1 MSSPLSRFAPSA
13 LKGDATGGLAKPVPR
28 WRWLGARQCHGVLAG
43 ADMRTGK
50 ARFTRPQPFHRS
62 RGAAL
67 LLAMLTVTLVAT
79 FAAAAMWQQWRAVE
93 VETAERG
100 RVQSTWILVGAL
112 DWSRLI
118 LREDGR
124 SGGAD
129 HLAEPWAVPLQE
141 ARLSTFL
148 AADKNVSQVDDAST
162 DTTEA
167 FLSGQISD
175 MQGRLN
181 LMNLAVSG
189 PDQSLPLRQF
199 TRLFERLGLPPQE
212 LSLLADALRR
222 AQATS
227 GNDSSSAPLMPP
239 AVSQL
244 SWLGLSPTTVAT
256 LTPHVAVLPV
266 RTPVN
271 LNTANI
277 DVLVAAI
284 DGLDMASAQK
294 ILQARES
301 RHFRTLSE
309 VRDLLGATI
318 DINEGAHAVASSY
331 FEVRGRL
338 RLGDVM
344 VDERSLVRKQ
354 GIEVT
359 TLWRERGAFD
369 RETTQGLPQGQ
380 R

>member
-1 MSSPLSRFAPSA
+1 MSQR
-13 LKGDATGGLAKPVPR
+13 
-28 WRWLGARQCHGVLAG
+28 
-43 ADMRTGK
+43 
-50 ARFTRPQPFHRS
+50 HRS
-62 RGAAL
+62 SNSCALRSRHRVRGAAL
-67 LLAMLTVTLVAT
+67 LMAMLTVTLVAT
-79 FAAAAMWQQWRAVE
+79 FAASAMWQQWRAVE

-100 RVQSTWILVGAL
+100 HVQSAWILIGAL

-148 AADKNVSQVDDAST
+148 AAEGNVSQVDDAST

-167 FLSGQISD
+167 FLSGQITD

-181 LMNLAVSG
+181 VTNLVEGGQVQTVAV
-189 PDQSLPLRQF
+189 RQF
-199 TRLFERLGLPPQE
+199 TRLFEQLALPSQQLG
-212 LSLLADALRR
+212 SLVDAIRQ
-222 AQATS
+222 AQSAS
-227 GNDSSSAPLMPP
+227 SDSSSAPLMPP
-239 AVSQL
+239 TVSQL
-244 SWLGLSPTTVAT
+244 GWLGLTPATVAA
-256 LTPHVAVLPV
+256 LAPHIALLPV

-271 LNTANI
+271 LNTADV
-277 DVLVAAI
+277 DVLMACI
-284 DGLDMASAQK
+284 DDLDMASAQK
-294 ILQARES
+294 ILQAREA
-301 RHFRTLSE
+301 RHFRTLAE
-309 VRDLLGATI
+309 VRELIGASTESV
-318 DINEGAHAVASSY
+318 NESLHAVASSY

-338 RLGDVM
+338 RLGDAM

-369 RETTQGLPQGQ
+369 RDTVQSMPGAQ

>member
-1 MSSPLSRFAPSA
+1 MTPRPNRHWPGVRPLR
-13 LKGDATGGLAKPVPR
+13 
-28 WRWLGARQCHGVLAG
+28 
-43 ADMRTGK
+43 
-50 ARFTRPQPFHRS
+50 RS

-79 FAAAAMWQQWRAVE
+79 FAASAMWQQWRAVE
-93 VETAERG
+93 VETAERA
-100 RVQSTWILVGAL
+100 RVQSAWILIGSL
-112 DWSRLI
+112 DFSRLI

-167 FLSGQISD
+167 FLSGQIIDAQS
-175 MQGRLN
+175 RLN
-181 LMNLAVSG
+181 LANLVVNGKAQDVG
-189 PDQSLPLRQF
+189 QRQF
-199 TRLFERLGLPPQE
+199 ARLFERLGLPQQE
-212 LSLLADALRR
+212 LGAMIDGMRL
-222 AQATS
+222 AQATGS
-227 GNDSSSAPLMPP
+227 GDSGGAPLMPP
-239 AVSQL
+239 SVTQL
-244 SWLGLSPTTVAT
+244 GWLGLSNTTVAA
-256 LTPHVAVLPV
+256 LAPHVSLLPPN
-266 RTPVN
+266 TPVN
-271 LNTANI
+271 INTAGV
-277 DVLVAAI
+277 DVLLAAI
-284 DGLDMASAQK
+284 AGLDMASAQK
-294 ILQARES
+294 ILQVRES

-309 VRDLLGATI
+309 VRELLGANI
-318 DINEGAHAVASSY
+318 DIPESTLAVASSY

-338 RLGDVM
+338 RLGDAV

-369 RETTQGLPQGQ
+369 REFGPETTQPP

>member
-1 MSSPLSRFAPSA
+1 MKPHLASR
-13 LKGDATGGLAKPVPR
+13 
-28 WRWLGARQCHGVLAG
+28 
-43 ADMRTGK
+43 
-50 ARFTRPQPFHRS
+50 RS

-67 LLAMLTVTLVAT
+67 LTAMLTVTLVAT
-79 FAAAAMWQQWRAVE
+79 FAAAALWQQWRAVE
-93 VETAERG
+93 VEAAERG
-100 RVQSTWILVGAL
+100 RVQSAWVLVGAL

-118 LREDGR
+118 LREDAR
-124 SGGAD
+124 ATAAAGGGTD

-148 AADKNVSQVDDAST
+148 AADKNVSQVDDATT

-181 LMNLAVSG
+181 LTNLVDNGNVQTLA
-189 PDQSLPLRQF
+189 LRQF
-199 TRLFERLGLPPQE
+199 TRLFERLGLPLQE
-212 LSLLADALRR
+212 LSLLTDALRR
-222 AQATS
+222 AQATT
-227 GNDSSSAPLMPP
+227 GTDSTNAPLLPP
-239 AVSQL
+239 TMSQL
-244 SWLGLSPTTVAT
+244 GWLGLAPATVAR
-256 LTPHVAVLPV
+256 LAPHVTLLPV
-266 RTPVN
+266 RAPVN
-271 LNTANI
+271 LNTADI
-277 DVLVAAI
+277 DVLLAAI

-294 ILQARES
+294 MLQAREA

-309 VRDLLGATI
+309 VRDLLGASI

-338 RLGDVM
+338 RLGDAM

-369 RETTQGLPQGQ
+369 RETAPGAREAQ

>member
-1 MSSPLSRFAPSA
+1 MHA
-13 LKGDATGGLAKPVPR
+13 
-28 WRWLGARQCHGVLAG
+28 Q
-43 ADMRTGK
+43 
-50 ARFTRPQPFHRS
+50 

-67 LLAMLTVTLVAT
+67 LLAMLIVTLVAT
-79 FAAAAMWQQWRAVE
+79 FAASAMWQQWRAVE

-100 RVQSTWILVGAL
+100 HVQSAWILVGAL

-175 MQGRLN
+175 LQGRLN
-181 LMNLAVSG
+181 LRNLTGTAT
-189 PDQSLPLRQF
+189 DQAGALAQF
-199 TRLFERLGLPPQE
+199 ARLFERLGLPRQE
-212 LSLLADALRR
+212 LALLASGLQR
-222 AQATS
+222 AQAAPAE
-227 GNDSSSAPLMPP
+227 DSSADAPLMPP
-239 AVSQL
+239 TVSQL
-244 SWLGLSPTTVAT
+244 GWLGLTPAT
-256 LTPHVAVLPV
+256 IAALSPHVTLLPV

-271 LNTANI
+271 INTANV
-277 DVLVAAI
+277 DVLMAAI
-284 DGLDMASAQK
+284 EGLDMASAQQ
-294 ILQARES
+294 IVQTRET
-301 RHFRTLSE
+301 RHFRSLE
-309 VRDLLGATI
+309 DARPLLGASY
-318 DINEGAHAVASSY
+318 DRAAGSLAVASSY

-338 RLGDVM
+338 RLGDAM
-344 VDERSLVRKQ
+344 VDERSLVRKI
-354 GIEVT
+354 GMEVT

-369 RETTQGLPQGQ
+369 RETADTPPQAL

>member
-1 MSSPLSRFAPSA
+1 MSGM
-13 LKGDATGGLAKPVPR
+13 K
-28 WRWLGARQCHGVLAG
+28 HG
-43 ADMRTGK
+43 
-50 ARFTRPQPFHRS
+50 Q

-67 LLAMLTVTLVAT
+67 LAAMLTVTLVAT
-79 FAAAAMWQQWRAVE
+79 FAASAMWQQWRAIE

-100 RVQSTWILVGAL
+100 RLQSAWILIGAL

-148 AADKNVSQVDDAST
+148 AATNNVSQVDDAST

-167 FLSGQISD
+167 FLSGQITD

-181 LMNLAVSG
+181 ITNLVVAGQAQPIAV
-189 PDQSLPLRQF
+189 RQF
-199 TRLFERLGLPPQE
+199 TRLFERLGLPIQQ
-212 LSLLADALRR
+212 LDLLVDALRR
-222 AQATS
+222 AQPSTTTATNTNNATNNQS
-227 GNDSSSAPLMPP
+227 NTAPLMPP
-239 AVSQL
+239 TVSQL
-244 SWLGLSPTTVAT
+244 GWLGLTPATVAT
-256 LTPHVAVLPV
+256 LAPHITLLPV

-271 LNTANI
+271 INTAGI
-277 DVLVAAI
+277 DVLMAAI
-284 DGLDMASAQK
+284 EGLDSATAQK
-294 ILQARES
+294 MVQSRES
-301 RHFRTLSE
+301 SHFRTLSDAKKL
-309 VRDLLGATI
+309 VGDTI
-318 DINEGAHAVASSY
+318 SIESADFSVASAY

-338 RLGDVM
+338 RLGDTM
-344 VDERSLVRKQ
+344 LDERSLVHKV
-354 GIEVT
+354 GIDVT

-369 RETTQGLPQGQ
+369 RDNSPTGTSVL

>member
-1 MSSPLSRFAPSA
+1 MISPN
-13 LKGDATGGLAKPVPR
+13 G
-28 WRWLGARQCHGVLAG
+28 
-43 ADMRTGK
+43 RTLHV
-50 ARFTRPQPFHRS
+50 AQA
-62 RGAAL
+62 GAAL
-67 LLAMLTVTLVAT
+67 LAAMLTVTLVAT

-100 RVQSTWILVGAL
+100 HVQSTWILIGAL

-148 AADKNVSQVDDAST
+148 AADRNVAQVDDAST

-167 FLSGQISD
+167 FLSGQITD

-181 LMNLAVSG
+181 IANLVEG
-189 PDQSLPLRQF
+189 GQVQELPLRQF
-199 TRLFERLGLPPQE
+199 SRLFERLNLPAQQ
-212 LSLLADALRR
+212 LSLLVDGMRR
-222 AQATS
+222 AQAGAGS
-227 GNDSSSAPLMPP
+227 ESSAAPLMPP
-239 AVSQL
+239 TISQL
-244 SWLGLSPTTVAT
+244 GWLGLTPDTVAA
-256 LTPHVAVLPV
+256 LAPHVALLPV
-266 RTPVN
+266 RTRVN
-271 LNTANI
+271 INTADI
-277 DVLVAAI
+277 EVVMAAI
-284 DGLDMASAQK
+284 DGLDAASAQK
-294 ILQARES
+294 IVQAREA

-309 VRDLLGATI
+309 VRDLVGASI
-318 DINEGAHAVASSY
+318 DIPDVALTVASSY

-338 RLGDVM
+338 RLGDAM

-354 GIEVT
+354 GIDVV

-369 RETTQGLPQGQ
+369 RDTGPEPQ

>member
-1 MSSPLSRFAPSA
+1 
-13 LKGDATGGLAKPVPR
+13 
-28 WRWLGARQCHGVLAG
+28 
-43 ADMRTGK
+43 
-50 ARFTRPQPFHRS
+50 
-62 RGAAL
+62 
-67 LLAMLTVTLVAT
+67 MLTVTLVAT

-148 AADKNVSQVDDAST
+148 AAEKNVSQVDDAST

-181 LMNLAVSG
+181 LMNLALSG
-189 PDQSLPLRQF
+189 AEQPAARQQF
-199 TRLFERLGLPPQE
+199 TRLFERLGLPLAE
-212 LSLLADALRR
+212 LSMLAEGLAR
-222 AQATS
+222 AQSTTGS
-227 GNDSSSAPLMPP
+227 DSSAAPLMPP
-239 AVSQL
+239 TVSQL
-244 SWLGLSPTTVAT
+244 GWLGLSPATVAA
-256 LTPHVAVLPV
+256 LTPHIALLPV

-271 LNTANI
+271 INTANI
-277 DVLVAAI
+277 DVLLAAI
-284 DGLDMASAQK
+284 AGLDMATAQK
-294 ILQARES
+294 IVQVRES
-301 RHFRTLSE
+301 RHFRTLDE
-309 VRDLLGATI
+309 ARNLLGAGI
-318 DINEGAHAVASSY
+318 DLPNSNLAVASSY

-338 RLGDVM
+338 RLGDTM

>member
-1 MSSPLSRFAPSA
+1 MIAPLR
-13 LKGDATGGLAKPVPR
+13 GGTASHP
-28 WRWLGARQCHGVLAG
+28 C
-43 ADMRTGK
+43 D
-50 ARFTRPQPFHRS
+50 PQPVARSHRPGTRRLHRA

-67 LLAMLTVTLVAT
+67 LAAMLTVTLVAT
-79 FAAAAMWQQWRAVE
+79 FAASAMWQQWRAVE

-100 RVQSTWILVGAL
+100 RVQSAWILVGAL

-148 AADKNVSQVDDAST
+148 AATNNVSQVDDAST

-175 MQGRLN
+175 MQARLN
-181 LMNLAVSG
+181 ITNLIAGEQVD
-189 PDQSLPLRQF
+189 PVALRQF
-199 TRLFERLGLPPQE
+199 TRLFERLGLPEQQ
-212 LSLLADALRR
+212 LSLLVDAMRR
-222 AQATS
+222 AQPGTTSSTGATNNQ
-227 GNDSSSAPLMPP
+227 GNTAPLMPP
-239 AVSQL
+239 TVSQL
-244 SWLGLSPTTVAT
+244 GWLGLTPATIAT
-256 LTPHVAVLPV
+256 LAPHVTLLPV

-271 LNTANI
+271 LNTAGI
-277 DVLVAAI
+277 DVLMSAV
-284 DGLDMASAQK
+284 DDLDTASAQK
-294 ILQARES
+294 IVQSRES
-301 RHFRTLSE
+301 SHFKTLSDAQKLVGE
-309 VRDLLGATI
+309 SVTLDSS
-318 DINEGAHAVASSY
+318 HFSVASGY

-338 RLGDVM
+338 RLGDTM
-344 VDERSLVRKQ
+344 LDERSLVRKI
-354 GIEVT
+354 GIDVT

-369 RETTQGLPQGQ
+369 RETTPTDTSVL

>member
-1 MSSPLSRFAPSA
+1 MTNRQPRHAPRPPSP
-13 LKGDATGGLAKPVPR
+13 GPR
-28 WRWLGARQCHGVLAG
+28 VRRRQVA
-43 ADMRTGK
+43 
-50 ARFTRPQPFHRS
+50 
-62 RGAAL
+62 GAAL

-79 FAAAAMWQQWRAVE
+79 FAASAMWQQWRAVE
-93 VETAERG
+93 VETAERA
-100 RVQSTWILVGAL
+100 RVQSAWILIGSL
-112 DWSRLI
+112 DFSRLI

-167 FLSGQISD
+167 FLSGQITDAQS
-175 MQGRLN
+175 RLN
-181 LMNLAVSG
+181 LSNLVVNG
-189 PDQSLPLRQF
+189 KVQDVGQRQF
-199 TRLFERLGLPPQE
+199 TRLFERLGLPQQD
-212 LSLLADALRR
+212 LSALVEGMRR
-222 AQATS
+222 AQAPGSGTGSSSGGASSDS
-227 GNDSSSAPLMPP
+227 GNAPLMPP
-239 AVSQL
+239 TLTQL
-244 SWLGLSPTTVAT
+244 GWLGVTPATVAA
-256 LTPHVAVLPV
+256 LAPHVSLLPPN
-266 RTPVN
+266 TPVN
-271 LNTANI
+271 INTAGI

-294 ILQARES
+294 ILQVRES
-301 RHFRTLSE
+301 RHFRTLAE
-309 VRDLLGATI
+309 VRDLLGT
-318 DINEGAHAVASSY
+318 DINIPESTLAVASSY

-338 RLGDVM
+338 RLGDAM

-369 RETTQGLPQGQ
+369 REFAPGAAPQP

>member
-1 MSSPLSRFAPSA
+1 MTRPLRRSAPPS
-13 LKGDATGGLAKPVPR
+13 LKKAATGALAQPR
-28 WRWLGARQCHGVLAG
+28 PHRHRVRA
-43 ADMRTGK
+43 
-50 ARFTRPQPFHRS
+50 PQRA

-100 RVQSTWILVGAL
+100 RVQSAWILVGAL

-124 SGGAD
+124 AGGAD

-181 LMNLAVSG
+181 LTNLAANG
-189 PDQSLPLRQF
+189 PEQTVALRQF
-199 TRLFERLGLPPQE
+199 ARLFERLGLPSQE
-212 LSLLADALRR
+212 LVLLAEGLRR
-222 AQATS
+222 TQAT
-227 GNDSSSAPLMPP
+227 GADSNSAPLMPP
-239 AVSQL
+239 TVSQL
-244 SWLGLSPTTVAT
+244 GWLGLSPSTVARLAPHIT
-256 LTPHVAVLPV
+256 LLPV

-271 LNTANI
+271 LNTAGI
-277 DVLVAAI
+277 DVLLAAI

-294 ILQARES
+294 MLQTREA

-309 VRDLLGATI
+309 VRDLLGTNI
-318 DINEGAHAVASSY
+318 DINETTHAVASSY

-338 RLGDVM
+338 RLGDAV
-344 VDERSLVRKQ
+344 VDERSLVRKL
-354 GIEVT
+354 GMEVT
-359 TLWRERGAFD
+359 TLWRERGHFD
-369 RETTQGLPQGQ
+369 SENPQAPLGTQ

>member
-1 MSSPLSRFAPSA
+1 MTTLLSRCAPSS
-13 LKGDATGGLAKPVPR
+13 LKGDATRGLAKPAPR
-28 WRWLGARQCHGVLAG
+28 WHSLLRGGL
-43 ADMRTGK
+43 
-50 ARFTRPQPFHRS
+50 HRHRA

-67 LLAMLTVTLVAT
+67 LMAMLTVTLVAT
-79 FAAAAMWQQWRAVE
+79 FAASAMWQQWRAVE

-100 RVQSTWILVGAL
+100 QVQSAWILIGAL

-148 AADKNVSQVDDAST
+148 AAEGNVSQVDDAST

-167 FLSGQISD
+167 FLSGQIND

-181 LMNLAVSG
+181 ITNLVEGSQAQTVAV
-189 PDQSLPLRQF
+189 RQF
-199 TRLFERLGLPPQE
+199 TRLFEQLGLPSQQ
-212 LSLLADALRR
+212 LGTMVDALRQ
-222 AQATS
+222 AQSPA
-227 GNDSSSAPLMPP
+227 GGDSSSAPLMPP
-239 AVSQL
+239 TVSQL
-244 SWLGLSPTTVAT
+244 GWLGLTPATVAA
-256 LTPHVAVLPV
+256 LAPHVTLLPV
-266 RTPVN
+266 RAPVN
-271 LNTANI
+271 LNTADV
-277 DVLVAAI
+277 DVLMAAI
-284 DGLDMASAQK
+284 EGLDMASAQK
-294 ILQARES
+294 ILQAREA

-309 VRDLLGATI
+309 VRELLGASV
-318 DINEGAHAVASSY
+318 DVNESLHAVASSY

-338 RLGDVM
+338 RLGDAM

-359 TLWRERGAFD
+359 TLWRERGAYD
-369 RETTQGLPQGQ
+369 RDTAQSMPGAQ

>member
-1 MSSPLSRFAPSA
+1 MANR
-13 LKGDATGGLAKPVPR
+13 
-28 WRWLGARQCHGVLAG
+28 GVRVHA
-43 ADMRTGK
+43 
-50 ARFTRPQPFHRS
+50 Q

-67 LLAMLTVTLVAT
+67 LLAMLIVTLVAT
-79 FAAAAMWQQWRAVE
+79 FAASAMWQQWRAVE

-100 RVQSTWILVGAL
+100 HVQSAWILVGAL

-148 AADKNVSQVDDAST
+148 AADRNVSQVDDAST

-175 MQGRLN
+175 LQGRLN
-181 LMNLAVSG
+181 LRNLTGTAT
-189 PDQSLPLRQF
+189 DQAGALAQF
-199 TRLFERLGLPPQE
+199 ARLFERLGLPRQE
-212 LSLLADALRR
+212 LALLASGLQR
-222 AQATS
+222 AQAAPAEDGS
-227 GNDSSSAPLMPP
+227 ADAPLMPP
-239 AVSQL
+239 TVSQL
-244 SWLGLSPTTVAT
+244 GWLGLTPAT
-256 LTPHVAVLPV
+256 IAALSPHVTLLPV

-271 LNTANI
+271 INTANV
-277 DVLVAAI
+277 DVLMAAI
-284 DGLDMASAQK
+284 EGLDMASAQQ
-294 ILQARES
+294 IVQTRET
-301 RHFRTLSE
+301 RHFRSLE
-309 VRDLLGATI
+309 DARPLLGASY
-318 DINEGAHAVASSY
+318 DRAAGSLAVASSY

-338 RLGDVM
+338 RLGDAM
-344 VDERSLVRKQ
+344 VDERSLVRKI
-354 GIEVT
+354 GMEVT

-369 RETTQGLPQGQ
+369 RETADTPPQAL

>member
-1 MSSPLSRFAPSA
+1 MANREVRVHA
-13 LKGDATGGLAKPVPR
+13 
-28 WRWLGARQCHGVLAG
+28 Q
-43 ADMRTGK
+43 
-50 ARFTRPQPFHRS
+50 

-67 LLAMLTVTLVAT
+67 LLAMLIVTLVAT
-79 FAAAAMWQQWRAVE
+79 FAASAMWQQWRAVE

-100 RVQSTWILVGAL
+100 HVQSAWILVGAL

-175 MQGRLN
+175 LQGRLN
-181 LMNLAVSG
+181 LRNLTGTAT
-189 PDQSLPLRQF
+189 DQAGALAQF
-199 TRLFERLGLPPQE
+199 ARLFERLGLPRQE
-212 LSLLADALRR
+212 LALLASGLQR
-222 AQATS
+222 AQAAPAEDGS
-227 GNDSSSAPLMPP
+227 ADAPLMPP
-239 AVSQL
+239 TVSQL
-244 SWLGLSPTTVAT
+244 GWLGLTPAT
-256 LTPHVAVLPV
+256 IAALSPHVTLLPV

-271 LNTANI
+271 INTANV
-277 DVLVAAI
+277 DVLMAAI
-284 DGLDMASAQK
+284 EGLDMASAQQ
-294 ILQARES
+294 IVQTRET
-301 RHFRTLSE
+301 RHFRSLE
-309 VRDLLGATI
+309 DARPLLGASY
-318 DINEGAHAVASSY
+318 DRAAGSLAVASSY

-338 RLGDVM
+338 RLGDAM
-344 VDERSLVRKQ
+344 VDERSLVRKI
-354 GIEVT
+354 GMEVT

-369 RETTQGLPQGQ
+369 RETADTPPQAL

>member
-1 MSSPLSRFAPSA
+1 MTRRAPRTQGTGAANASAPREPASPGHRLRPPPTRRKS
-13 LKGDATGGLAKPVPR
+13 
-28 WRWLGARQCHGVLAG
+28 
-43 ADMRTGK
+43 GK
-50 ARFTRPQPFHRS
+50 ARDAS

-175 MQGRLN
+175 MQGRMN
-181 LMNLAVSG
+181 LMNLAATG
-189 PDQSLPLRQF
+189 PEQAVEMRQF
-199 TRLFERLGLPPQE
+199 TRLFERLGLPQQE
-212 LSLLADALRR
+212 LGLLAQALRQ
-222 AQATS
+222 AQATTGS
-227 GNDSSSAPLMPP
+227 DSSTAPLMPP
-239 AVSQL
+239 TVSQL
-244 SWLGLSPTTVAT
+244 GWLGLAPATVAR
-256 LTPHVAVLPV
+256 LTPHVALLPV

-271 LNTANI
+271 LNTADI
-277 DVLVAAI
+277 DVLLAAI

-294 ILQARES
+294 ILQVREA

-309 VRDLLGATI
+309 VRDLLGANI

-338 RLGDVM
+338 RLGDAM

-369 RETTQGLPQGQ
+369 RENTGAAPQPP

>member
-1 MSSPLSRFAPSA
+1 MS
-13 LKGDATGGLAKPVPR
+13 
-28 WRWLGARQCHGVLAG
+28 ARPGERG
-43 ADMRTGK
+43 IRT
-50 ARFTRPQPFHRS
+50 Q

-79 FAAAAMWQQWRAVE
+79 FAASAMWQQWRAVE

-100 RVQSTWILVGAL
+100 HVQSAWILVGAL

-175 MQGRLN
+175 LQGRLN
-181 LMNLAVSG
+181 LRNLTGTAT
-189 PDQSLPLRQF
+189 DQAGALAQF
-199 TRLFERLGLPPQE
+199 ARLFERLGLPRQE
-212 LSLLADALRR
+212 LALLASGLQR
-222 AQATS
+222 AQAAPAEDGS
-227 GNDSSSAPLMPP
+227 ADAPLMPP
-239 AVSQL
+239 TVSQL
-244 SWLGLSPTTVAT
+244 GWLGLTPAT
-256 LTPHVAVLPV
+256 IAALSPHVTLLPV

-271 LNTANI
+271 INTANV
-277 DVLVAAI
+277 DVLMAAI
-284 DGLDMASAQK
+284 EGLDMASAQQ
-294 ILQARES
+294 IVQTRET
-301 RHFRTLSE
+301 RHFRSLE
-309 VRDLLGATI
+309 DARPLLGTSYDRAA
-318 DINEGAHAVASSY
+318 GSLAVASSY

-338 RLGDVM
+338 RLGDAM
-344 VDERSLVRKQ
+344 VDERSLVRKI
-354 GIEVT
+354 GMEVT

-369 RETTQGLPQGQ
+369 RETADTPPQAL

>member
-1 MSSPLSRFAPSA
+1 MITSRRR
-13 LKGDATGGLAKPVPR
+13 DAASGLAMPVPR
-28 WRWLGARQCHGVLAG
+28 RHAGLRRQL
-43 ADMRTGK
+43 
-50 ARFTRPQPFHRS
+50 HRRGT

-100 RVQSTWILVGAL
+100 RVQSAWILVGAL

-124 SGGAD
+124 AGGAD

-162 DTTEA
+162 DTSEA
-167 FLSGQISD
+167 FLSGQITD
-175 MQGRLN
+175 LQARLN
-181 LMNLAVSG
+181 LANLAATG
-189 PDQSLPLRQF
+189 NDQAVALRQF

-212 LSLLADALRR
+212 LALLADALRR
-222 AQATS
+222 AQAT
-227 GNDSSSAPLMPP
+227 GNDGGSAPLMPP
-239 AVSQL
+239 TVRQL
-244 SWLGLSPTTVAT
+244 GWLGLSPATVAT
-256 LTPHVAVLPV
+256 LVPHVTLLPV

-271 LNTANI
+271 LNTADL
-277 DVLVAAI
+277 DVLLAAI
-284 DGLDMASAQK
+284 EGLDVASAQK
-294 ILQARES
+294 LMQVREAR
-301 RHFRTLSE
+301 HLRTLSE
-309 VRDLLGATI
+309 VRDLLGASI

-338 RLGDVM
+338 RLGDAM
-344 VDERSLVRKQ
+344 VDERSVVRKL
-354 GIEVT
+354 GLDVT

-369 RETTQGLPQGQ
+369 RESAEPPGLA
-380 R
+380 RR